1 MTHSLRTRFLLLFG
15 AIFLLGGATGY
26 RFLVWYSDEVVN
38 QLGTRLVERNAL
50 YGKSQILGI
59 LTREV
64 TLAKK
69 MASSPILKEWVA
81 NENDS
86 RSRRQAIAE
95 LEDFRRFFHSRS
107 YFFTIAGSGNYYY
120 NNETDKTRGD
130 HDPLKPRYTLSE
142 SIQKDGWFYATLRH
156 VRDVQLNVDTDRHLG
171 VTLVWINAVVHNA
184 QGRAVAVTGS
194 GVSLTEFI
202 RSVIESRD
210 EGVTNMLLSED
221 GAIQA
226 HQDVSMIDF
235 ASARKADTKETRST
249 IFQLLDRP
257 EDADI
262 LRDALARLVAG
273 ESTVEA
279 VKLNIQGKSQ
289 LTGIAWVPEI
299 QWFVVTMAHAQAV
312 NATSHLPAM
321 LPALTG
327 ALFIVLLAAAVFL
340 QRTVLRRLYRLDEA
354 TRSLTAGHYEMQL
367 EDNSRDEIGRLTR
380 AFNAMTTHISTHTGK
395 LEQQVA
401 ERTVALEHMAY
412 TDYLTGCLNR
422 RGMMARLEV
431 EKNRLGRL
439 NQQLGILLIDLDH
452 FKQVNDKH
460 GHAAG
465 DIVLSGVAAI
475 LRDKVRTYDA
485 VARWGGEEFLVG
497 MFGIHHAEEL
507 EAIALKLLAE
517 IRSASFAH
525 GETQIRI
532 TVSGGAVLARPD
544 EALDRILIEAD
555 NALYRAKNEGRD
567 RLVMAR

>member
-1 MTHSLRTRFLLLFG
+1 MTCSLRTRFLLLFG
-15 AIFLLGGATGY
+15 AIFLLGGAAGY

-38 QLGTRLVERNAL
+38 KLGSRLVERNAL

-69 MASSPILKEWVA
+69 MASSPVLKDWVA

-86 RSRRQAIAE
+86 RLRRQAMAE

-107 YFFTIAGSGNYYY
+107 YFFTIAESGNYYY
-120 NNETDKTRGD
+120 NNEADKTRGE

-171 VTLVWINAVVHNA
+171 ITLVWINTVVHNA
-184 QGRAVAVTGS
+184 HGRAVAVTGS

-235 ASARKADTKETRST
+235 ASARKTDTKESRST

-257 EDADI
+257 EDADT
-262 LRDALARLVAG
+262 LRDAFARLVGG
-273 ESTVEA
+273 ESAVEA
-279 VKLNIQGKSQ
+279 VSLSIQGKHQ

-299 QWFVVTMAHAQAV
+299 QWFVVTMTHPQAIG
-312 NATSHLPAM
+312 ASSHLPTTI
-321 LPALTG
+321 LALAG
-327 ALFIVLLAAAVFL
+327 ALLVVLLAAAVFL
-340 QRTVLRRLYRLDEA
+340 QRTVLQRLYRLDEA
-354 TRSLTAGHYEMQL
+354 TRSLTAGHYTRQL
-367 EDNSRDEIGRLTR
+367 EDDSRDEIGRLTR
-380 AFNAMTTHISTHTGK
+380 AFNAMSTHVASHTGE

-439 NQQLGILLIDLDH
+439 QQQLGILLIDLDH
-452 FKQVNDKH
+452 FKQVNDQR

-465 DIVLSGVAAI
+465 DVVLAGVAAI

-485 VARWGGEEFLVG
+485 VARWGGEEFLIG
-497 MFGIHHAEEL
+497 MFGIRHKEEL
-507 EAIALKLLAE
+507 ETIALKLLAA
-517 IRSASFAH
+517 IRAAPFVYGDA
-525 GETQIRI
+525 QIRI
-532 TVSGGAVLARPD
+532 TVSGGAILVNPD

-555 NALYRAKNEGRD
+555 DALYQAKNSGRD
-567 RLVMAR
+567 RLVVAR